1 MAKLLKH
8 ILLDILNNKIVIV
21 YTIVLAAFSWSVFGL
36 EDNTAKGILTLLNI
50 LLLIVPLVASL
61 FATIYLYN
69 SNEFIE
75 LLLSQPVKRSLI
87 WKSLFAGLSGS
98 LSIAFLLGV
107 AIPVLLFAELSTALV
122 MIASGLF
129 LTVIFVSIAFLANV
143 FTRDKAKGIGLAIM
157 GWLYF
162 ALLFDAIVLFL
173 FFQFADYPIEKVVV
187 LLSALSPIDLCRINI
202 LLHLDVSAMMGYTGA
217 IFRDYFGAGGGL
229 ILSST
234 LLLLWAFVPFYISL
248 IRFKNKDL

>member
-143 FTRDKAKGIGLAIM
+143 FTRDKAKGIGKAILL
-157 GWLYF
+157 WLY
-162 ALLFDAIVLFL
+162 
-173 FFQFADYPIEKVVV
+173 
-187 LLSALSPIDLCRINI
+187 
-202 LLHLDVSAMMGYTGA
+202 
-217 IFRDYFGAGGGL
+217 
-229 ILSST
+229 
-234 LLLLWAFVPFYISL
+234 
-248 IRFKNKDL
+248 